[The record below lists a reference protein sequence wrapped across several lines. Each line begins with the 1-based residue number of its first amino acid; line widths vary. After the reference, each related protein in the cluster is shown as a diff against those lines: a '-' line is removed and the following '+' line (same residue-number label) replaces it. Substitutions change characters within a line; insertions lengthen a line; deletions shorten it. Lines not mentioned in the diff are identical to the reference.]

1 MATNVFVSDL
11 VEKETSA
18 PKPLE
23 ESDFQTPASGF
34 PAPKKRAK
42 VSAFKQR
49 RQAAA
54 AAAAA
59 SASASPSTAATR
71 NNAPTSEKEFY
82 AAEKQKIDKENRQRL
97 ADMTPAEIEAARR
110 ELMEGLD
117 PSLIERLFKR
127 ANIDDS
133 ESSSP
138 FNINTDSQS
147 TPPPEIKVEDTST
160 PPPAPKATLPTET
173 WTDERTVKQP
183 LSKGPN
189 PQPIDEDRAPTRLPE
204 DLTPITDFPRSTTHF
219 PSQKDPD
226 LDPSDPNFLESLHKK
241 YFPNLPADPTKLAW
255 MAPLPTEN
263 SVADKESPYHPD
275 KESLSTGAL
284 RFDFKG
290 RLIPPR
296 LSRKIPVSKGLHH
309 HGLAPEAA
317 GYTIEELSILARSA
331 VPAQRCIAFQ
341 VLGRI
346 LFRLGNGEWGED
358 ENDPIAMGIWGSVKQ
373 GRVLDSLTEE
383 ATKEHGH
390 RSSQAYALEALWLY
404 EKGGWK
410 AKFSGR

>member
-1 MATNVFVSDL
+1 MSSPLLVSDL
-11 VEKETSA
+11 VENEAAA

-23 ESDFQTPASGF
+23 DSDFQSPASGF

-42 VSAFKQR
+42 ASAFKQR
-49 RQAAA
+49 REAAA
-54 AAAAA
+54 AKAKAGSPQPAAA
-59 SASASPSTAATR
+59 
-71 NNAPTSEKEFY
+71 NNTPTSEKEFY
-82 AAEKQKIDKENRQRL
+82 VSEKRKIDQENKQRI
-97 ADMTPAEIEAARR
+97 ADMSPAELEAARK

-117 PSLIERLFKR
+117 PTLIERLFKR
-127 ANIDDS
+127 ANLD
-133 ESSSP
+133 EGSSSSAFDLNP
-138 FNINTDSQS
+138 GQPSD
-147 TPPPEIKVEDTST
+147 PPPEIKIEDTAKPT
-160 PPPAPKATLPTET
+160 PEPVPMPSVKTEPVQSAT
-173 WTDERTVKQP
+173 KQP
-183 LSKGPN
+183 ISKGPN
-189 PQPIDEDRAPTRLPE
+189 TRPLDEDRPPSELPE
-204 DLTPITDFPRSTTHF
+204 DLRPITDFPKSTTHF

-226 LDPSDPNFLESLHKK
+226 LDPSDPDFLESLHKK

-263 SVADKESPYHPD
+263 SVADRESPYHPD
-275 KESLSTGAL
+275 KESLSTSAL

-317 GYTIEELSILARSA
+317 GYTIEELCILARSA

-346 LFRLGNGEWGED
+346 LFRLGNGEWGDD
-358 ENDPIAMGIWGSVKQ
+358 ENDPIAMGIWGNIKQ
-373 GRVLDSLTEE
+373 GRALDSLSEE
-383 ATKEHGH
+383 AAKEHGH
-390 RSSQAYALEALWLY
+390 RSSQAYAIEALWLF